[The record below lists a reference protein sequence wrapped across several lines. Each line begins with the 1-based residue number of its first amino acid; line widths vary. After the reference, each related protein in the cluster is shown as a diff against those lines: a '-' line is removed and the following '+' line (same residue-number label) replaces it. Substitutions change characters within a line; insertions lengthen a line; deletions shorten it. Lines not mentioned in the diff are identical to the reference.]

1 MEFQNYLRINNLV
14 SFDKVKAHLEADP
27 YHFRL
32 KVDETVYPSLYCVC
46 ATEKTPST
54 EKWMRECNGLIV
66 EKETNRIVC
75 YTFDKMED
83 MGEGMVNPVMDAST
97 AHLELSIEGTLM
109 RTYYYGGIWM
119 LSTKKCVNAA
129 KARWLSKRSFQELF
143 EEVFPVDAF
152 GKMDVN
158 CCYSF
163 ILCHPENN
171 MVVQYPSSKIFHIS
185 TRDMRTMGEVEV
197 DIGVEKPPR
206 HPVVD
211 GDLSILNGLKT
222 MQDLSYEGYVLV
234 DGAYH
239 RQKFVSDIYK
249 KARDIWG
256 NTNYRFYR
264 YLEVRKGGESAV
276 EEYLRFFPHD
286 KLVFAEYEMQFVNL
300 AQHVL
305 EVYVKKNVEKK
316 GIVPFYLKRLIFD
329 IHGEFLKT
337 REMTDIVKIMDWL
350 SKLDV
355 KLICHMYHHW
365 QETVK
370 NPSHGMSDGAG
381 MVMDA

>member
-1 MEFQNYLRINNLV
+1 
-14 SFDKVKAHLEADP
+14 
-27 YHFRL
+27 
-32 KVDETVYPSLYCVC
+32 
-46 ATEKTPST
+46 
-54 EKWMRECNGLIV
+54 
-66 EKETNRIVC
+66 
-75 YTFDKMED
+75 
-83 MGEGMVNPVMDAST
+83 
-97 AHLELSIEGTLM
+97 
-109 RTYYYGGIWM
+109 M

-129 KARWLSKRSFQELF
+129 KARWLSKRSFQVLF